1 MAGATV
7 HEELVVFVGEGEAS
21 AEGEREETAE
31 EIFAVGEENAADR
44 EEEDS
49 ENTIDGGVSE
59 FAQGSIH
66 EGDSGIESVLVEMSI
81 GDFVFISDVEDFDD
95 GLFDEIGAF
104 VVGIGRVHIGKLKNS
119 ETPGRGGGQNN

>member
-1 MAGATV
+1 MVLIGK
-7 HEELVVFVGEGEAS
+7 GEGG
-21 AEGEREETAE
+21 AESEREETAE

-44 EEEDS
+44 EEEDG
-49 ENTIDGGVSE
+49 ENTIDGGVGE
-59 FAQGSIH
+59 LAQGGVH
-66 EGDSGIESVLVEMSI
+66 EGDSGIEGVLVKVSI